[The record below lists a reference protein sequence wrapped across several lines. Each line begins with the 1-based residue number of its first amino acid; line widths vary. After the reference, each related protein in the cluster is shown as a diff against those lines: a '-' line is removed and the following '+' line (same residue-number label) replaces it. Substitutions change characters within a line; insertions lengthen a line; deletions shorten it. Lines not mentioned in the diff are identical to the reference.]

1 MTLWKL
7 FGLEN
12 AETNEKLL
20 FFLTGAGLI
29 ALGTIGIASP
39 QWFNDAMLGAYDWV
53 LHNFGWWFMLLGF
66 ALLMFSA
73 FMAFSRYGKIR
84 IGGEDATPEFGLF
97 GWIAMVFTVGY
108 SGSII
113 IWGVGEPASIMAN
126 PPPEPWPVQS
136 SLESLS
142 LSFMYIH
149 EVFPGLAM
157 WYPPFA
163 LAFALT
169 IYNKNV
175 SRYKISSM
183 LRPLLGNDDY
193 GRLYW
198 FVDLASLIAIV
209 GGIAATMGFSAQVF
223 TALLDDV
230 FLLPGS
236 QLTYVLFGIIG
247 LVFLA
252 DVWLGLHKGLQNA
265 AKITVIL
272 AMVSAAALLVVGP
285 TLSMINIGLDA
296 TGVWL
301 NNMFRL
307 SFYTDPTAAG
317 DWGHYWTSFWWAWWA
332 AWGIFVGSFVARVSK
347 GRTIRET
354 FVVLVGVPGVLL
366 WMQHG
371 IIGGWVLSPGF
382 AEPVSNAVAANG
394 IPAGIVEA
402 LSLTQ
407 FGVVIAVLFV
417 LVITGYVIT
426 SLDSTVFILSS
437 ITLGTEN
444 PNPRNRA
451 WWGVLLAFVGVMTI
465 ELPLFEAMQAFP
477 VVLAFP
483 FTVFI
488 VAIAAASYIAA
499 RDYYR
504 ETLDGSA
511 EDTLVTQ
518 REPREPPA
526 EDDD

>member
-1 MTLWKL
+1 MKLWEL
-7 FGLEN
+7 FGLEE
-12 AETNEKLL
+12 AQRDEKYL
-20 FFLTGAGLI
+20 FFLTAVGLLGLGA
-29 ALGTIGIASP
+29 IGILTP
-39 QWFNDAMLGAYDWV
+39 QGFNDAMMGAYNWV
-53 LHNFGWWFMLLGF
+53 LHNFGWWFMVLGF
-66 ALLMFSA
+66 GLLLFSA
-73 FMAFSRYGKIR
+73 FMAFSKYGKIR

-126 PPPEPWPVQS
+126 PPPSPQPVQS
-136 SLESLS
+136 SMESLS
-142 LSFMYIH
+142 LAFMFVH

-169 IYNKNV
+169 IYNKDV
-175 SRYKISSM
+175 SKYKISSM
-183 LRPLLGNDDY
+183 IRPLLDDDRY
-193 GRLYW
+193 GKLYW
-198 FVDLASLIAIV
+198 LVDLASLIAIV
-209 GGIAATMGFSAQVF
+209 GGIAATMGFSAQTF
-223 TALLDDV
+223 TALLNDV
-230 FLLPGS
+230 FHLPGS
-236 QLTYVLFGIIG
+236 QLTYVLFALIG
-247 LVFLA
+247 LVFLG
-252 DVWLGLHKGLQNA
+252 DVWLGLHKGIQNI
-265 AKITVIL
+265 AKITVVL
-272 AMVSAAALLVVGP
+272 AMVSTGFLAIVGP

-354 FVVLVGVPGVLL
+354 FVSLIVIPGIFL
-366 WMQHG
+366 WIQHS

-382 AEPVSNAVAANG
+382 VDPVTEAVANDG
-394 IPAGIVEA
+394 IPAAIA
-402 LSLTQ
+402 QAINLTQ
-407 FGVVIAVLFV
+407 FGSVLGILFI

-444 PNPRNRA
+444 PNARNRA

-477 VVLAFP
+477 VVMALP

-488 VAIAAASYIAA
+488 VAIAVASYIAA

-504 ETLDGSA
+504 KTMVGSL
-511 EDTLVTQ
+511 EERFITRQ
-518 REPREPPA
+518 EPRGSDS
-526 EDDD
+526 DD